1 LHSPCPK
8 KVEKYVSQAKPKSP
22 VSHAP
27 CAAERQ
33 VQDNWESL
41 EKPDKPQG
49 KADLRALA
57 LLKELRTFQSGLA
70 RGPALAWERAA
81 FAMAFLD
88 DEPRRR
94 VRAFL
99 SKQK

>member
-1 LHSPCPK
+1 MPKK

-33 VQDNWESL
+33 AQDRRESI
-41 EKPDKPQG
+41 EKPEE
-49 KADLRALA
+49 KADLRAII
-57 LLKELRTFQSGLA
+57 LLKEVQDFQSCVPRA
-70 RGPALAWERAA
+70 PALAWERVA

-88 DEPRRR
+88 NEPRRR
-94 VRAFL
+94 VQAFL
-99 SKQK
+99 SKGK